1 MKFWSEQICWKTSS
15 RICVLRQ
22 YITGSSFKKRWL
34 TSFTQTFPKNFSR
47 QKVIIHVVQF
57 ALIAI
62 SFCLK
67 RQVIKNDEMQ
77 SWWEMTGKAKS
88 SKDQI
93 VKSYLRPFVAS
104 LFFAAFHSWPKIVL
118 LPLMKY
124 SLTITE
130 TFLFSRHFN
139 AERKP
144 CIS

>member
-1 MKFWSEQICWKTSS
+1 MP
-15 RICVLRQ
+15 RILD
-22 YITGSSFKKRWL
+22 GK
-34 TSFTQTFPKNFSR
+34 
-47 QKVIIHVVQF
+47 KVIIHVVQF

-104 LFFAAFHSWPKIVL
+104 LFFCGLS
-118 LPLMKY
+118 
-124 SLTITE
+124 
-130 TFLFSRHFN
+130 FL
-139 AERKP
+139 AEDSF
-144 CIS
+144 IAINEVFFDNN